1 MYVFLLARA
10 SIKCSA
16 ACSSPLT
23 KMKNDLP
30 KLDYNSVFWKL
41 HIRTGLV
48 AKTLCNKEE
57 NLKLMK
63 YKINDL
69 Q

>member
-1 MYVFLLARA
+1 MYVFVRGCA
-10 SIKCSA
+10 SIKCSPES
-16 ACSSPLT
+16 SSPLT
-23 KMKNDLP
+23 KMKNDLS
-30 KLDYNSVFWKL
+30 KLNYTSVYWKL
-41 HIRTGLV
+41 HIRIGLV